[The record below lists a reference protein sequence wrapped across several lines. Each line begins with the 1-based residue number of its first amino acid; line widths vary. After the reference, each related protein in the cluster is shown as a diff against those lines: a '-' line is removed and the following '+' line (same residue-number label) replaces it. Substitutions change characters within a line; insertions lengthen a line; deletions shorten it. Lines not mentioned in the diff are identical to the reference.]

1 MLLKRTFSALP
12 NLIQKGSNRFAF
24 QKFDYEDGLNFRSL
38 LND

>member
-12 NLIQKGSNRFAF
+12 NLIQKPSNSFAF
-24 QKFDYEDGLNFRSL
+24 QKFDYEDALNFKSL